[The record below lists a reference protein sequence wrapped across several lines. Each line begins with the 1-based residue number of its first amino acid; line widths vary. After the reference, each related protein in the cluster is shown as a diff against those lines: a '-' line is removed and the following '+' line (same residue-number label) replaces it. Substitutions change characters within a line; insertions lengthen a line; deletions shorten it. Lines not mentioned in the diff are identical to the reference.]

1 MYDKLDEIYQGYKK
15 YIEDNNSYN
24 AKVVKYYT
32 NTSTY
37 FPIISCTLNNNIA
50 TDYCTI
56 DMIEQY
62 EQYYYTINIYAK
74 NKTEDN
80 ATIAAQVIIDELV
93 KLTNQYFGEKLKMK
107 KTLSQPTPNADT
119 SIFRHTMYY
128 QCLIGN
134 VRGNIIRR

>member
-1 MYDKLDEIYQGYKK
+1 MYDKLDKIYQDYKK

-24 AKVVKYYT
+24 AVVVKYFT
-32 NTSTY
+32 NTSTT
-37 FPIISCTLNNNIA
+37 FPIISCTLFNNAA
-50 TDYCTI
+50 TDYCTN

-74 NKTEDN
+74 NKTN
-80 ATIAAQVIIDELV
+80 NGNTIAAQVIIDELV
-93 KLTNQYFGEKLKMK
+93 KLTNQYFGEKLRMK

-119 SIFRHTMYY
+119 SIFRHTMYF

-134 VRGNIIRR
+134 ARGNIIRR

>member
-1 MYDKLDEIYQGYKK
+1 MYDKLDKIYQDYKK

-24 AKVVKYYT
+24 AVVVKHFT
-32 NTSTY
+32 NTSTT
-37 FPIISCTLNNNIA
+37 FPIISCTLFNNSA
-50 TDYCTI
+50 TDYCTN

-74 NKTEDN
+74 NKTN
-80 ATIAAQVIIDELV
+80 NGNTIAAQVIIDELV
-93 KLTNQYFGEKLKMK
+93 KLTNQYFGEKLRMK

-119 SIFRHTMYY
+119 SIFRHTMYF

-134 VRGNIIRR
+134 ARGNIIRR